1 MVLPRFIRYP
11 NSPVLTPIINKM
23 VKMMMSHKTFLGMHP
38 PPLNPAHLSRAVD
51 RTPVLLFQYYIHAGA
66 SGEKNLP
73 DGDNF
78 LTNAYLLLYMN
89 IMNDE
94 YLQKR
99 LERAARCLKV
109 LAHPIRL
116 MIIHLLGEGE
126 LSVQELEKA
135 VGISQSSVS
144 QHLGLLKDKEIL
156 ESRRVAQQVFY
167 RLRDAR
173 LLQLTAITR
182 ELFCR
187 ME

>member
-1 MVLPRFIRYP
+1 MTI
-11 NSPVLTPIINKM
+11 S
-23 VKMMMSHKTFLGMHP
+23 
-38 PPLNPAHLSRAVD
+38 
-51 RTPVLLFQYYIHAGA
+51 
-66 SGEKNLP
+66 
-73 DGDNF
+73 
-78 LTNAYLLLYMN
+78 YLLLYFN

-94 YLQKR
+94 YMRER

-116 MIIHLLGEGE
+116 MIVHLLGEGE

-167 RLRDAR
+167 RLKDPRVLELMA
-173 LLQLTAITR
+173 LTR
-182 ELFCR
+182 KLFCKI
-187 ME
+187 